1 MPDYAKAKVAATK
14 IFDLFDRVPKINNWN
29 NNDGMILPSI
39 DGEISFKSVEFSYPT
54 RSEVKVLNG
63 LNLTIYKGQRIALVG
78 SSGCG
83 KSTVTQL
90 LERFYDP
97 DSGEI
102 TINNVNI
109 QSINL
114 QWLRSQ
120 IGIVSQEPILF
131 DASIRENIAY
141 GDNTRE
147 VSMEE
152 IINAA
157 KQANIHDFISNL
169 PNVSVLSNT
178 NIRIQNNY
186 YLISYKGLWNKRR
199 RQRYSVVRWSKT
211 TRFNRF
217 VMLFICFI

>member
-186 YLISYKGLWNKRR
+186 YLISYKGL
-199 RQRYSVVRWSKT
+199 
-211 TRFNRF
+211 
-217 VMLFICFI
+217 